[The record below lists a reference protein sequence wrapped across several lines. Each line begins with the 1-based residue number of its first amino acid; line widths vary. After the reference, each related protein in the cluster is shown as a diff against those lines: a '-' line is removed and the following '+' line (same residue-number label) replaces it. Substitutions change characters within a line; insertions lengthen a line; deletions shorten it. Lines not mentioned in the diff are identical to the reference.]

1 LVNQYGYGKKMGR
14 ISYSQISMYSE
25 CPHRWKLNYI
35 DKLRVSE
42 SNIHLIFG
50 SAMHEVI
57 QTHLEVMYNDSI
69 KNADVLDLNKM
80 LRDKLIEQFKLAEE
94 EDGKPPCKKEDLHEF
109 FQDGV
114 DILDFY
120 KKRKSDY
127 FAKRGYKLIGCEVPI
142 DFDLKNNIKMVGYLD
157 IVILDEVLDVI
168 KIYDIKTSTRGWNK
182 WQKKDENKTQQLLL
196 YKQFYSKQYNHPI
209 ERIEVEYFIVKR
221 KLWEEALFPQKRVQ
235 KFVPASGKPSMN
247 KVGKKLSTFV
257 ESAFNEDGSYTTDV
271 LEATPSKKACK
282 WCEFKKTEYCKWGM

>member
-1 LVNQYGYGKKMGR
+1 MGMEKEMSR

-35 DKLRVSE
+35 DKLRIFE

-50 SAMHEVI
+50 TAMHEVI

-69 KNADVLDLNKM
+69 KNADILDLNKM
-80 LRDKLIEQFKLAEE
+80 LRDKLVEQFKIAEE
-94 EDGKPPCKKEDLHEF
+94 RDGKPPCKKEDLYEF

-120 KKRKSDY
+120 TKRKSDY

-142 DFDLKNNIKMVGYLD
+142 DFDLKNGIKMIGYLD
-157 IVILDEVLDVI
+157 IVLLDEILDVI
-168 KIYDIKTSTRGWNK
+168 KIIDIKTSTMGWNK
-182 WQKKDENKTQQLLL
+182 WQKADENKTQQLLL

-221 KLWEEALFPQKRVQ
+221 KLWEKAMFPQKRVQ

-247 KVGKKLSTFV
+247 KVNTRLLKFV
-257 ESAFNEDGSYTTDV
+257 NEAFNEDGSYTTNI

-282 WCEFKKTEYCKWGM
+282 WCEFNGTQYCDEGIR

>member
-1 LVNQYGYGKKMGR
+1 MGMEKKMSR

-35 DKLRVSE
+35 DKLRIFE

-50 SAMHEVI
+50 TAMHEVI

-69 KNADVLDLNKM
+69 KNADILDLNKM
-80 LRDKLIEQFKLAEE
+80 LRDKLIEQFKIAEE
-94 EDGKPPCKKEDLHEF
+94 RDGKPPCKKEDLYEF

-114 DILDFY
+114 NILDFY
-120 KKRKSDY
+120 TKRKSDY

-142 DFDLKNNIKMVGYLD
+142 DFDLKNGIKMIGYLD
-157 IVILDEVLDVI
+157 IVLLDEILDVI
-168 KIYDIKTSTRGWNK
+168 KIIDIKTSTMGWNK
-182 WQKKDENKTQQLLL
+182 WQKADENKTQQLLL

-221 KLWEEALFPQKRVQ
+221 KLWEKAQFPQKRVQ
-235 KFVPASGKPSMN
+235 KFSPASGKPSMN
-247 KVGKKLSTFV
+247 KVNTRLLKFV
-257 ESAFNEDGSYTTDV
+257 NEAFTEDGSYTTNT
-271 LEATPSKKACK
+271 LEATPSKKSCK
-282 WCEFKKTEYCKWGM
+282 WCEFRKTEYCKWGV